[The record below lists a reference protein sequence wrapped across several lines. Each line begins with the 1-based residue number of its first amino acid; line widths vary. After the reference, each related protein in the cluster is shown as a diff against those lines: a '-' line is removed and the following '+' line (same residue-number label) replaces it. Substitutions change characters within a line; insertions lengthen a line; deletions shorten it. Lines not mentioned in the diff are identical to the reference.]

1 MDSVPVTQDYQDDPH
16 SILGYI
22 YTDHDIIKLLESGY
36 IFEVAPQI
44 ECDGIDDNGE
54 YINPRL
60 LSISII
66 TGTARKMNNE
76 EE

>member
-1 MDSVPVTQDYQDDPH
+1 MDRIPVTQDYNEDPSTVLG
-16 SILGYI
+16 SIYANA
-22 YTDHDIIKLLESGY
+22 DIVKMFESGY

-60 LSISII
+60 LSVSII
-66 TGTARKMNNE
+66 THTGRKENE
-76 EE
+76 